1 MIRHDH
7 QDPCFGGAFRVFLGL
22 PSYVLLLVIGKDEH
36 DIGGTAMIAVFYSLF
51 RRF

>member
-22 PSYVLLLVIGKDEH
+22 PSYVLLLVVGKNEDDVRLLGRAGRYGEH
-36 DIGGTAMIAVFYSLF
+36 EK
-51 RRF
+51 RK